1 MSRAEDKAR
10 GVRLMGFDID
20 GVMTDG
26 RLYFSPAGDEMKA
39 FFTRDGLGLKM
50 LARSGVRLAIITGR
64 DSPIVARR
72 AENLGIGLV
81 LQGVEDKHAAM
92 AALLA
97 QEGLSFAEA
106 GYMGDDVVDV
116 ALMAACGFAAT
127 VPDGHPLA
135 RRQADFVATAP
146 AGAGA
151 VREVCELILTAQGN
165 WQAALSACGAVAAD
179 DAGGNTGR

>member
-1 MSRAEDKAR
+1 MSRAADRAR

-50 LARSGVRLAIITGR
+50 LAAAGIRVAIITGR

-72 AENLGIGLV
+72 AENLGIDLL
-81 LQGVEDKHAAM
+81 LQGVEDKRAAM
-92 AALLA
+92 AELLA
-97 QEGLSFAEA
+97 RAGLSFAEA
-106 GYMGDDVVDV
+106 GYMGDDVVDLGV
-116 ALMAACGFAAT
+116 MRLCGFSAT
-127 VPDGHPLA
+127 VPDGHPLV
-135 RRQADFVATAP
+135 RSEADFVTMAA

-151 VREVCELILTAQGN
+151 VREVCELILDAQGK
-165 WQAALSACGAVAAD
+165 WQAALAPYLAAP
-179 DAGGNTGR
+179 GG